1 MNIYVETVVSR
12 KMARNPQKI
21 QKFFFVLGWILLAL
35 GFLVIFW
42 FFLPAI
48 VAWFC
53 YLVSL
58 WMLEVDY
65 EYIQTNEIMDID
77 FVMGNRGRRRLAS
90 FDLNDV
96 ILVAPWDSEE
106 LEEYMDIKPTD
117 VSARDPYNRPYV
129 MILES
134 AGEVKKIYMQLDEK
148 ILNSMSRI
156 IPNRIIMKQ

>member
-12 KMARNPQKI
+12 KLSSDPKKI
-21 QKFFFVLGWILLAL
+21 QKFFWVLGWTLLAL
-35 GFLVIFW
+35 GFLVNYW

-58 WMLEVDY
+58 WVLEVDY

-90 FDLNDV
+90 FDLNNV
-96 ILVAPWDSEE
+96 VLVAPWDAGE
-106 LEEYMDIKPTD
+106 LEEYMDIKPMD
-117 VSARDPYNRPYV
+117 VSARDPYDRPYV
-129 MILES
+129 MVVET
-134 AGEVKKIYMQLDEK
+134 AGEVRKIYMQLDEK
-148 ILNSMSRI
+148 ILASMGRVIPDRI
-156 IPNRIIMKQ
+156 IKKQ